1 MKREEGRGSMGSE
14 SFPEVIDVGLEN
26 VDQTGFF
33 CYMSKK
39 KTEGYQRKLAW
50 IKNRFSEG
58 MKIKMLPLPEQL

>member
-1 MKREEGRGSMGSE
+1 VKDEGRYLMKGE
-14 SFPEVIDVGLEN
+14 SYPELIDVGLEN

-39 KTEGYQRKLAW
+39 KTEGYQLKLAW
-50 IKNRFSEG
+50 LKNRFSEG